1 MRIVFPD
8 VFYHKTGG
16 AENLIYEI
24 VKYAHLSRGVK
35 SIILGDPKSFAV
47 KRLKEGNIPYS
58 FFSRENIREFIP
70 SGTELFIHTHNYDG
84 LSNIVDMPGSC
95 LVWGILAP
103 QITRWNRFGFER
115 RITGKNSV
123 ANWFTKRLIDT
134 LSEKSALI
142 SMDGNTSDA
151 IDDFC
156 GKALNLPIIPIPVDT
171 SSALPIK
178 RFSVDSPLVLSYIGR
193 SDDIWKI
200 KPVKRVMLDLQ
211 AYKHRQFKIDIYTD
225 SEAPYLNELN
235 GLTAENITLD
245 FHIGYYGDTL
255 RERIGE
261 HSNLHFSMGTAAL
274 EGGLAGVPTLLVDPS
289 VGDVPEYYRYK
300 WLYQTERC
308 SLGRFISE
316 AETAFVGMEMKDV
329 IAMVDD
335 QEQYH
340 NLAQKTQEYVMDNHG
355 VGAVLN
361 RLLAQETTATHN
373 DIRRYTPATWKIAKG
388 IGKLLR

>member
-1 MRIVFPD
+1 
-8 VFYHKTGG
+8 
-16 AENLIYEI
+16 
-24 VKYAHLSRGVK
+24 
-35 SIILGDPKSFAV
+35 
-47 KRLKEGNIPYS
+47 
-58 FFSRENIREFIP
+58 
-70 SGTELFIHTHNYDG
+70 
-84 LSNIVDMPGSC
+84 
-95 LVWGILAP
+95 
-103 QITRWNRFGFER
+103 
-115 RITGKNSV
+115 
-123 ANWFTKRLIDT
+123 
-134 LSEKSALI
+134 
-142 SMDGNTSDA
+142 
-151 IDDFC
+151 
-156 GKALNLPIIPIPVDT
+156 
-171 SSALPIK
+171 
-178 RFSVDSPLVLSYIGR
+178 
-193 SDDIWKI
+193 
-200 KPVKRVMLDLQ
+200 
-211 AYKHRQFKIDIYTD
+211 
-225 SEAPYLNELN
+225 
-235 GLTAENITLD
+235 
-245 FHIGYYGDTL
+245 
-255 RERIGE
+255 E